1 MGQKPEEQLKENFT
15 KQDLKIDGFNS
26 IHYIGERNN
35 GRDTDFKRIKK
46 AVFEELENINV
57 RSPRQPKIILDML
70 DVSVLHSMF
79 IPDLVVSCILCCI
92 CK

>member
-35 GRDTDFKRIKK
+35 GRDTDFKRIRKV
-46 AVFEELENINV
+46 VFEELQNNSV

-70 DVSVLHSMF
+70 DVSSF
-79 IPDLVVSCILCCI
+79 CEIYCT
-92 CK
+92 K